1 MKNCKT
7 ITPGFC
13 FIHSNIKKIMS
24 GQSPLG
30 LKLTCR
36 EADLIK
42 KKLDDY
48 LMYIWALMG
57 DTRYNRSGY
66 RAAFESLEKLIN
78 KNF

>member
-1 MKNCKT
+1 MKSYKT
-7 ITPGFC
+7 IPPGFC
-13 FIHSNIKKIMS
+13 LIHSSIKKIMT
-24 GQSPLG
+24 GQSA
-30 LKLTCR
+30 
-36 EADLIK
+36 ADLKFSNNEVIVIK

-66 RAAFESLEKLIN
+66 RAAFEALEKLIN

>member
-1 MKNCKT
+1 MTNCKF

-13 FIHSNIKKIMS
+13 LIHTNIKKISS
-24 GQSPLG
+24 GHDPFS
-30 LKLTCR
+30 LKISNK
-36 EADLIK
+36 EADVIK

-48 LMYIWALMG
+48 LMYIWTLMG

-66 RAAFESLEKLIN
+66 RAAFETLEKLIN

>member
-1 MKNCKT
+1 MTNYKMV
-7 ITPGFC
+7 TPGFC
-13 FIHSNIKKIMS
+13 LIHSNIKKLMA
-24 GQSPLG
+24 GQNPLD
-30 LKLTCR
+30 LKISHK
-36 EADLIK
+36 EASVIK